1 MTSRHVYWLLPFMLP
16 AAGCHSLDWNVGVEG
31 GVQPSIV
38 RSSAAGSATSSGLGD
53 ANPYVRVTGALRPRR

>member
-16 AAGCHSLDWNVGVEG
+16 AAGCHSLDWTVGVEG